1 MSSVRYIV
9 VTLKKLWE

>member
-9 VTLKKLWE
+9 VTLKMLWE